1 MTPEE
6 LNRTIEF
13 IVQSQARL
21 AAAQEQDREDR
32 IQFEEESR
40 ALDRRLAKVFEI
52 QTHLLED
59 QSRLVEEHRQMLERH
74 DQMLEGQTE
83 LLKTEGKRFKQYEEE
98 NRAAQNRHD
107 QLMNEIRTT
116 LKLILDKL
124 PDRLN

>member
-1 MTPEE
+1 MQTAKWDYTDLPFASCPDRNMTPEE

-52 QTHLLED
+52 QTHLL
-59 QSRLVEEHRQMLERH
+59 
-74 DQMLEGQTE
+74 
-83 LLKTEGKRFKQYEEE
+83 
-98 NRAAQNRHD
+98 
-107 QLMNEIRTT
+107 
-116 LKLILDKL
+116 
-124 PDRLN
+124 

>member
-1 MTPEE
+1 M
-6 LNRTIEF
+6 
-13 IVQSQARL
+13 
-21 AAAQEQDREDR
+21 
-32 IQFEEESR
+32 
-40 ALDRRLAKVFEI
+40 
-52 QTHLLED
+52 
-59 QSRLVEEHRQMLERH
+59 VEEHRQMLERQDRMLEKH

-83 LLKTEGKRFKQYEEE
+83 LLKTESKRFKQYEEE